1 MKNENTRRRR
11 KCYFALTLTFKVETT
26 IWGSNA
32 IFPRKPD
39 KAANSPESRENAKLD
54 LSCME
59 SIIFTWFSSCR
70 SQALLF
76 WLRTYHGKTV
86 LPEVCLSLCCCF
98 RSVTRYLQK
107 KISKKSQIWYL
118 HSSVSKMNDW
128 KPYLFSF
135 EIQKSAGQIFC
146 KSFSNHYHSFDCKG
160 NLHPNFLCFV

>member
-98 RSVTRYLQK
+98 ESVTRYLQK
-107 KISKKSQIWYL
+107 KISKKCQSRNL
-118 HSSVSKMNDW
+118 HSSMHFSKMNGW

-135 EIQKSAGQIFC
+135 EFKIISLNDIFKSIHLIE
-146 KSFSNHYHSFDCKG
+146 K
-160 NLHPNFLCFV
+160 